1 MNFYKWIDL
10 RSSKWIEIY
19 NYYDKVKRNSC
30 VLTCGWNKKKSEMN
44 WLSQSTQKSTMYDS
58 PNWYMPETK
67 CHMELNGTWHK

>member
-1 MNFYKWIDL
+1 M
-10 RSSKWIEIY
+10 
-19 NYYDKVKRNSC
+19 KRNSC